1 MRQNDGMQLLPEN
14 LPFYCCSMCLVVF
27 KTYREFEAHVCKNGG
42 SSVDGETTM
51 VSSLHTDCHDNLK
64 SKYSTGVFEP
74 LSPNSKEPGLNK
86 LQFDSPPPPRL
97 PQLKTSTVKHS

>member
-42 SSVDGETTM
+42 SSVDEETTM
-51 VSSLHTDCHDNLK
+51 VSSLPFYDELILALARGTYFLHHLGSLLLQDC
-64 SKYSTGVFEP
+64 TE
-74 LSPNSKEPGLNK
+74 LSQNAVIFIL
-86 LQFDSPPPPRL
+86 
-97 PQLKTSTVKHS
+97 TAMTT